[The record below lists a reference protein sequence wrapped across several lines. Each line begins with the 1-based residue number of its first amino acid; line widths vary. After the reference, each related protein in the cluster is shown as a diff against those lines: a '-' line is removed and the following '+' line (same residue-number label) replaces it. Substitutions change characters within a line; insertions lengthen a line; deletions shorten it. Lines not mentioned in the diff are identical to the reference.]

1 MATTRP
7 NVETPIA
14 RLRGDNMHS
23 SPVHLFWSGSNKT
36 AGHFQMI
43 FVRRKH
49 TPFTGG
55 AKLCGKIS
63 ACDERK
69 FV

>member
-1 MATTRP
+1 
-7 NVETPIA
+7 
-14 RLRGDNMHS
+14 MHS
-23 SPVHLFWSGSNKT
+23 SPVHLFRSGSNKT

-55 AKLCGKIS
+55 AKLCDEIS